1 MPYVDFELDNEKKEM
16 NCIKSFTKT
25 ATTTTTA
32 AQTSYL
38 KKATNDYERNALN
51 ETKEIPSELFSK

>member
-1 MPYVDFELDNEKKEM
+1 MPNVDFELDNENKEM

-25 ATTTTTA
+25 ATTTTA